1 MTQTRRPNTQRKYL
15 EAIYPVFQHFAL
27 EDQRTYYE
35 QAVRKYRK
43 SGEQV
48 NRLRAA
54 FALFAG
60 IASALIALVVAGYLA
75 PSSFANGGL
84 CAALPQ
90 DGALIQAVSE
100 TLPASDAV
108 RPTYC
113 RMLEVGIAVLTII
126 AIVAPAI
133 GAGLTTLSDLYQWD
147 RLASIYES
155 AMENLEVADAQSP
168 LPEMDEIEFKAS
180 LRAYAESALAVM
192 RDETAQ
198 WGQVAQPPQ
207 QVEQFIEEERQKA
220 ALVNGSADD
229 LVPGRR
235 VDPPTSSDAGTL
247 TP

>member
-1 MTQTRRPNTQRKYL
+1 MTQTRRPNSQRKYL

-27 EDQRTYYE
+27 EDQRAYYE
-35 QAVRKYRK
+35 QSVRKYRK

-60 IASALIALVVAGYLA
+60 LASALIALIVAAYLA
-75 PSSFANGGL
+75 PGSFANSGI

-90 DGALIQAVSE
+90 DGAMIQAVDAALTTAE
-100 TLPASDAV
+100 AV
-108 RPTYC
+108 RPDYC
-113 RMLEVGIAVLTII
+113 RMLEVGIAVLTIV
-126 AIVAPAI
+126 AIVAPAV
-133 GAGLTTLSDLYQWD
+133 GAALTTLSDLYQWD

-155 AMENLEVADAQSP
+155 ALENLEVADAQSP
-168 LPEMDEIEFKAS
+168 LSEMDEIEFKAS
-180 LRAYAESALAVM
+180 LRAYAESALSVM

-235 VDPPTSSDAGTL
+235 ADTPTSEGGTL
-247 TP
+247 AP